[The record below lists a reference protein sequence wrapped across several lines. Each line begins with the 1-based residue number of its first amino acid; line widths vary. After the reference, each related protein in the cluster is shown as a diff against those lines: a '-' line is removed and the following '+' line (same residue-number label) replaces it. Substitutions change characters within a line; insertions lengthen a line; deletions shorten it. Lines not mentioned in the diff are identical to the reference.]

1 MTWNIVKPGSVS
13 ELLLNRNCKTVFF
26 YMVVGAMLPCCVQ
39 CDRMTGKL
47 AI

>member
-26 YMVVGAMLPCCVQ
+26 LHGSWCDVAMLRPV
-39 CDRMTGKL
+39 R
-47 AI
+47 